1 MDDEAGG
8 SMNQEVEN
16 VELEL
21 FLEGIYRYYGF
32 DFRHYIRSSLMRR
45 IQNRLRI
52 EGIPTITRLLEQVL
66 RDKDMLDKVLHDF
79 SIRVTEMFRDPGFF
93 RALRQEVIPYLRGL
107 PEIRIWHAGCATGEE
122 VYSMAILLKEEGLTQ
137 HSKIYA
143 TDMSE
148 SAIEKCRRGAY
159 PLKQMQIYTK
169 NYMEAGGI
177 SAFSEYYQTDH
188 QYAYF
193 LPELRDNIMFAQ
205 HNLVTDGSFNEFHLI
220 LCRNVMI
227 YFDTTLQLQVHKL
240 FYSSLAVEGFLG
252 LGNKESIV
260 QLDKHFKYVEFNPNE
275 RIYRKPTL
283 SGDDVT

>member
-1 MDDEAGG
+1 
-8 SMNQEVEN
+8 MNQEVEN

-32 DFRHYIRSSLMRR
+32 DFRHYIRSSLLRR
-45 IQNRLRI
+45 VQNRLRI
-52 EGIPTITRLLEQVL
+52 EGIPTITRLLDQVL
-66 RDKDMLDKVLHDF
+66 RDKEMLDKVLHDF

-93 RALRQEVIPYLRGL
+93 LALRQEVIPYLRGL

-137 HSKIYA
+137 RSKIYA

-148 SAIEKCRRGAY
+148 SAIEKCQRGAY

-169 NYMEAGGI
+169 NYMEAGGMI
-177 SAFSEYYQTDH
+177 AFSEYYQTDH

-193 LPELRDNIMFAQ
+193 LPELRNNIMFAQ

-220 LCRNVMI
+220 ICRNVMI
-227 YFDTTLQLQVHKL
+227 YFDTTLQKQVHKL
-240 FYSSLAVEGFLG
+240 FYSSLATEGFLG

-260 QLDKHFKYVEFNPNE
+260 QLDKHLQYVEFNPNE
-275 RIYRKPTL
+275 RIYRKATL
-283 SGDDVT
+283 GGEAAK